1 MYGHCTNLLP
11 IILVHFLCV
20 ANVVQAEIPAM
31 HESPALI
38 QQRAAL
44 HQLHA
49 AVRVGDPDAVRLAL
63 NAGVDVNQSS
73 ALEMAILLE
82 REDIIDLLIERGA
95 DVNRPGLG
103 GDLPL
108 TVAVRRGNP
117 ELMQRLI
124 ERGADTN
131 QKDRRGMT
139 ALDHA
144 QRQGQR
150 GTEAVNL
157 LKRNSVRT
165 TESE

>member
-1 MYGHCTNLLP
+1 MKILYRQLFCLSLVLLFAMP
-11 IILVHFLCV
+11 IV
-20 ANVVQAEIPAM
+20 AQAELEDM

-38 QQRAAL
+38 QQRTAL
-44 HQLHA
+44 QQLHA
-49 AVRVGDPDAVRLAL
+49 AVRVGDPDAVRAAL

-108 TVAVRRGNP
+108 SVAVRRGKP

-124 ERGADTN
+124 DRGADPN
-131 QKDRRGMT
+131 RQDRRGMA
-139 ALDHA
+139 ALDYA
-144 QRQGQR
+144 RRQGQR
-150 GTEAVNL
+150 GTTAVDL
-157 LKRNSVRT
+157 LRRNDARASQPD
-165 TESE
+165 